1 MPTTTTINNSAP
13 RPMMATTPRKLVH
26 WALDVSISGFGS
38 PCSEATSSDSVSS
51 TSSLE
56 YINSQLVAHGFT
68 HSPGLSFEGLSN
80 SDADQL
86 ARCLLAM
93 LSQRVNDMSRSEDLS
108 TSLRTLS
115 YDHERLMG
123 MHRSA
128 TEKAANAEREMNV
141 YKSRI
146 ATASKTLAASESAHR
161 QTSAELQRTRSSLI
175 ALRATHSAEIKKKE
189 KDVERII
196 EKWSKLSDMQTKLT
210 TTSSGLTF
218 RCGNADVVSGSET
231 LGKGKGYLEIALE
244 QAESARASLA
254 DETLALQ
261 RLVVNVANRLQ
272 SVLHELQCLVSP
284 CDEEPA
290 IMTHGVL
297 FPLAYPNAA
306 NDKLSTLF
314 SSAHS
319 VFDDISQRLSERS
332 AAPPAPD
339 CTKTSDALENKR
351 LQEIIDKLRS
361 ELDEAKKLH
370 DRHVIE
376 TQTLL
381 MQIASQTSSTERN
394 PRDESVELMTQPER
408 DLAAERL
415 ERMKT
420 ELDDER
426 RKFTDAAVKL
436 GKEKAALET
445 ERAHFLEEKRSW
457 QVEQMLSDLPPTPAT
472 TSQPA
477 PRPLQAHKIK
487 SPRKSPMKPKV
498 VGKVAS
504 RKTRVSRRSSS
515 FSITPPNKVEPAYET
530 EVIPIVIPP
539 AAFDALGK
547 KSTVAQSIL
556 PSAFV
561 LPPRSPRTSLPP
573 VEAFLPPVM
582 MAHQAT
588 SGGTSYTPTDTES
601 AVASSTDTSS
611 LDCTSPPVQTQA
623 AIPKIVLPS
632 PKTPPA
638 PVVNTRRPFPLAKP
652 LAPHM
657 SHAYSPAKPSP
668 LSRILMLANSPD
680 SPDGVSE
687 EGEDSPTSVVR
698 PPVATKIFSSES
710 ESDDS
715 PLREKKTESNV
726 VPLPPF
732 NNVLPPG
739 SKRFSTKEKG
749 KAKAELVVPGKLKP
763 EKENR
768 DKVPR
773 KPSPSLPPAP
783 QPKLKVSS
791 LATSKPGAKLPSGK
805 GGARRVLIGS
815 AEAAPLPGWRG

>member
-1 MPTTTTINNSAP
+1 
-13 RPMMATTPRKLVH
+13 MAATPQKLVH
-26 WALDVSISGFGS
+26 WGLDVSISDFGS
-38 PCSEATSSDSVSS
+38 PCSEATSSDSGAS

-56 YINSQLVAHGFT
+56 YINSQLIAHGFT

-80 SDADQL
+80 SNTDQL
-86 ARCLLAM
+86 AKCLLAM
-93 LSQRVNDMSRSEDLS
+93 LSQRVNDISRAEDLS

-123 MHRSA
+123 MYRSA

-146 ATASKTLAASESAHR
+146 ATASKTLAASESAHK

-189 KDVERII
+189 KEVERVI
-196 EKWSKLSDMQTKLT
+196 EKWSKLSDMQTKLS
-210 TTSSGLTF
+210 TSSAGLTF

-254 DETLALQ
+254 DETLVLQ

-272 SVLHELQCLVSP
+272 SVMHELRCLISP

-290 IMTHGVL
+290 IIAHNAL
-297 FPLAYPNAA
+297 FPLANPNAA
-306 NDKLSTLF
+306 HDKLSTLF

-319 VFDDISQRLSERS
+319 VLDNISERLSQR
-332 AAPPAPD
+332 AATPPASD
-339 CTKTSDALENKR
+339 HFKASDALENKR
-351 LQEIIDKLRS
+351 LQGIVDGLRS
-361 ELDEAKKLH
+361 ELDEARKLH
-370 DRHVIE
+370 ERHVAE
-376 TQTLL
+376 TQAVL
-381 MQIASQTSSTERN
+381 MQIASQTSSTECR

-420 ELDDER
+420 ELDEER

-445 ERAHFLEEKRSW
+445 ERIQFLEEKRSW
-457 QVEQMLSDLPPTPAT
+457 HVEQMLSDLPPTPPT

-477 PRPLQAHKIK
+477 PRPPQAHKIK

-498 VGKVAS
+498 VGRAAG

-515 FSITPPNKVEPAYET
+515 FSIPPPSKVEPAYET
-530 EVIPIVIPP
+530 EVIPITIPP
-539 AAFDALGK
+539 AAFEALGK
-547 KSTVAQSIL
+547 KSTLAQSIL

-573 VEAFLPPVM
+573 VEAFLPPLIPT
-582 MAHQAT
+582 HQAT
-588 SGGTSYTPTDTES
+588 SGGE
-601 AVASSTDTSS
+601 SSTSTDAEPGFSSSTETSS
-611 LDCTSPPVQTQA
+611 SDCTSPPAQA
-623 AIPKIVLPS
+623 VATIPKIVLPS

-652 LAPHM
+652 LAAHM
-657 SHAYSPAKPSP
+657 SHAYSPVKPSP

-680 SPDGVSE
+680 SLDGVSE
-687 EGEDSPTSVVR
+687 DSEDSPTSVV
-698 PPVATKIFSSES
+698 PLPVAAKKTFLSES

-715 PLREKKTESNV
+715 PLREKKTEPN
-726 VPLPPF
+726 
-732 NNVLPPG
+732 
-739 SKRFSTKEKG
+739 EKG
-749 KAKAELVVPGKLKP
+749 KTKAEPVVPGKLKQ

-768 DKVPR
+768 DKVFR

-783 QPKLKVSS
+783 QPKPKVSS
-791 LATSKPGAKLPSGK
+791 LATSKPAPKLPSGK

-815 AEAAPLPGWRG
+815 TEAAPLPGWRG

>member
-1 MPTTTTINNSAP
+1 
-13 RPMMATTPRKLVH
+13 MATPRKLVH
-26 WALDVSISGFGS
+26 WGLDVSISDLGS
-38 PCSEATSSDSVSS
+38 PCSEATSSDSVAS

-56 YINSQLVAHGFT
+56 YINSQLIAHGFT

-80 SDADQL
+80 SDTDQL

-93 LSQRVNDMSRSEDLS
+93 LSQRVNDMSRAEDLS

-123 MHRSA
+123 MHRLA
-128 TEKAANAEREMNV
+128 NEKAANAEREMNV

-146 ATASKTLAASESAHR
+146 ATASKTLAASESAHK

-196 EKWSKLSDMQTKLT
+196 EKWSKLSDVQTKLST
-210 TTSSGLTF
+210 SSSGLTF

-244 QAESARASLA
+244 QAESARAALA

-261 RLVVNVANRLQ
+261 RLVVNIANRLQ
-272 SVLHELQCLVSP
+272 SVLHELRCLVSP
-284 CDEEPA
+284 CDEEPS
-290 IMTHGVL
+290 IITHSIL
-297 FPLAYPNAA
+297 FPLTHPNAA
-306 NDKLSTLF
+306 NDKVSTLF
-314 SSAHS
+314 SSVHNVLEGIS
-319 VFDDISQRLSERS
+319 ERLSQRA

-339 CTKTSDALENKR
+339 CTKASDALENKR
-351 LQEIIDKLRS
+351 LQGIVDQLRS
-361 ELDEAKKLH
+361 ELDAAEKLH
-370 DRHVIE
+370 ERHVVE
-376 TQTLL
+376 TQALL
-381 MQIASQTSSTERN
+381 TQIVSQTSSTGCGQRE
-394 PRDESVELMTQPER
+394 ESVDLMTQPER

-420 ELDDER
+420 ELEEER
-426 RKFTDAAVKL
+426 RNFTDAAVKL
-436 GKEKAALET
+436 GNEKAALET
-445 ERAHFLEEKRSW
+445 ERIQFLEEKRSW
-457 QVEQMLSDLPPTPAT
+457 HVEQMLSDLPLTPPT

-477 PRPLQAHKIK
+477 PRPPHAHKIK

-498 VGKVAS
+498 VGKAAS

-515 FSITPPNKVEPAYET
+515 FSIPPSSKVEPAYET
-530 EVIPIVIPP
+530 EVIPIAIPQ
-539 AAFDALGK
+539 AAFEALGK
-547 KSTVAQSIL
+547 KSILAQSIL

-573 VEAFLPPVM
+573 VEAFLPPM
-582 MAHQAT
+582 ITTDQAT
-588 SGGTSYTPTDTES
+588 REGKSYTSTDVES
-601 AVASSTDTSS
+601 APTSSTDTSS
-611 LDCTSPPVQTQA
+611 LDDMPPVQARA

-638 PVVNTRRPFPLAKP
+638 PIVNTRRPFPLAKP

-680 SPDGVSE
+680 SLDGVSE
-687 EGEDSPTSVVR
+687 ESEDSPASIP
-698 PPVATKIFSSES
+698 PPVATTKSFPSES

-715 PLREKKTESNV
+715 PLREKKTEPNFV
-726 VPLPPF
+726 VLPPF
-732 NNVLPPG
+732 NKVLPPE

-749 KAKAELVVPGKLKP
+749 KTKAEPVILGKQKS

-768 DKVPR
+768 DKVFR

-783 QPKLKVSS
+783 QPKLKVTS
-791 LATSKPGAKLPSGK
+791 LATSKPAPKLPSGK

>member
-1 MPTTTTINNSAP
+1 
-13 RPMMATTPRKLVH
+13 MAVTPRKLVH
-26 WALDVSISGFGS
+26 WTLDVSISDFGS
-38 PCSEATSSDSVSS
+38 PCSEATSSDSVAS

-56 YINSQLVAHGFT
+56 YINSQLIAHGFT

-80 SDADQL
+80 SDTDQL
-86 ARCLLAM
+86 AKCLLAM
-93 LSQRVNDMSRSEDLS
+93 LSQRVNDISRAEDLS

-115 YDHERLMG
+115 YDHERLTG

-146 ATASKTLAASESAHR
+146 ATASKTLAASESAHK

-189 KDVERII
+189 KEVERVI
-196 EKWSKLSDMQTKLT
+196 EKWSKLSDMQTKLST
-210 TTSSGLTF
+210 SSSGLTF

-254 DETLALQ
+254 DETLVLQ

-272 SVLHELQCLVSP
+272 SVLHELRCLVSP

-290 IMTHGVL
+290 IITHSIL
-297 FPLAYPNAA
+297 FPLAHPNAA

-314 SSAHS
+314 SSAHG
-319 VFDDISQRLSERS
+319 VLDDISERLSKR
-332 AAPPAPD
+332 AATPTAPD
-339 CTKTSDALENKR
+339 YTKTSDTLENKR
-351 LQEIIDKLRS
+351 LQGIIDELHS

-370 DRHVIE
+370 ERQVAE
-376 TQTLL
+376 TQALL
-381 MQIASQTSSTERN
+381 MQIASQTSSMERG

-420 ELDDER
+420 ELDEER

-436 GKEKAALET
+436 GKEKTALET
-445 ERAHFLEEKRSW
+445 ERIQFLEEKRSW
-457 QVEQMLSDLPPTPAT
+457 HVEQMLSDLPPTPVT

-477 PRPLQAHKIK
+477 PRPPQAHKIK

-515 FSITPPNKVEPAYET
+515 FSIPPPSKVEPAYET
-530 EVIPIVIPP
+530 EVIPIAIPP
-539 AAFDALGK
+539 AAFEVLGK
-547 KSTVAQSIL
+547 KSTLAQSIL

-573 VEAFLPPVM
+573 VEAFLPPVITT
-582 MAHQAT
+582 HQTT
-588 SGGTSYTPTDTES
+588 SGGKSYT
-601 AVASSTDTSS
+601 STDTS
-611 LDCTSPPVQTQA
+611 LDNTSPPAQALA

-638 PVVNTRRPFPLAKP
+638 PVMNTHRPFPLAKP

-657 SHAYSPAKPSP
+657 SHAYSPVKPSP

-680 SPDGVSE
+680 STDEVSE
-687 EGEDSPTSVVR
+687 ESEDSPTSVVP
-698 PPVATKIFSSES
+698 PPVATKKTFPSEA

-715 PLREKKTESNV
+715 PLREKKTEPNI

-732 NNVLPPG
+732 KKMLPPE
-739 SKRFSTKEKG
+739 SKPLSTKEKG
-749 KAKAELVVPGKLKP
+749 KTKAELVVPGKLKP

-773 KPSPSLPPAP
+773 KPSPPLPPAP
-783 QPKLKVSS
+783 QPKVKVSS
-791 LATSKPGAKLPSGK
+791 LATSKPAPKLPSGK

>member
-1 MPTTTTINNSAP
+1 
-13 RPMMATTPRKLVH
+13 MAVTPRKLVH
-26 WALDVSISGFGS
+26 WALDVSISDFGS
-38 PCSEATSSDSVSS
+38 PCSEATSSDSVAS

-56 YINSQLVAHGFT
+56 YINSQLIAHGFA

-80 SDADQL
+80 SDIDQL
-86 ARCLLAM
+86 AKCLLAM
-93 LSQRVNDMSRSEDLS
+93 LSQRVNDISRAEDLS

-146 ATASKTLAASESAHR
+146 ATASKTLAASESAHK

-189 KDVERII
+189 KEVER
-196 EKWSKLSDMQTKLT
+196 
-210 TTSSGLTF
+210 LTF
-218 RCGNADVVSGSET
+218 RCGNADVVSGSEI

-244 QAESARASLA
+244 QAESTRALLA

-272 SVLHELQCLVSP
+272 SVLHELRCLASP
-284 CDEEPA
+284 YDEEV
-290 IMTHGVL
+290 VL
-297 FPLAYPNAA
+297 FPLAHPNAA

-314 SSAHS
+314 SSVHS
-319 VFDDISQRLSERS
+319 ALDSISERLSQR
-332 AAPPAPD
+332 AAALPAPGYI
-339 CTKTSDALENKR
+339 KASDALENKR
-351 LQEIIDKLRS
+351 LQGIIDELRS

-370 DRHVIE
+370 ERHVLE
-376 TQTLL
+376 TQALL
-381 MQIASQTSSTERN
+381 MQIATQTSSTERIT
-394 PRDESVELMTQPER
+394 RDESVELMTQPER

-420 ELDDER
+420 ELDEER

-436 GKEKAALET
+436 GREKAALET
-445 ERAHFLEEKRSW
+445 ERIQFLEEKRSW
-457 QVEQMLSDLPPTPAT
+457 HVEQMLSELPPPTPAI

-477 PRPLQAHKIK
+477 PRPPQAHKVK

-515 FSITPPNKVEPAYET
+515 FSIPPPSKVEPAYET
-530 EVIPIVIPP
+530 E
-539 AAFDALGK
+539 
-547 KSTVAQSIL
+547 
-556 PSAFV
+556 
-561 LPPRSPRTSLPP
+561 
-573 VEAFLPPVM
+573 AFLPPVITT
-582 MAHQAT
+582 HQAT
-588 SGGTSYTPTDTES
+588 SGGKSFTPTDTES
-601 AVASSTDTSS
+601 AFASSTDTSS
-611 LDCTSPPVQTQA
+611 LHCTSPSAQA
-623 AIPKIVLPS
+623 LAEIPKIVLPS

-638 PVVNTRRPFPLAKP
+638 PIVKTRRPFPLAKP

-680 SPDGVSE
+680 SLDEVSE
-687 EGEDSPTSVVR
+687 ESEDSPTSII
-698 PPVATKIFSSES
+698 PLPVATKIFPSES

-715 PLREKKTESNV
+715 PLREKKTERNV
-726 VPLPPF
+726 VPLPPLK
-732 NNVLPPG
+732 NRL
-739 SKRFSTKEKG
+739 SAKEKG
-749 KAKAELVVPGKLKP
+749 KTKAELVVPGKLKP

-783 QPKLKVSS
+783 QSKLKVSS
-791 LATSKPGAKLPSGK
+791 LATSKPAPKLPSGK

>member
-1 MPTTTTINNSAP
+1 
-13 RPMMATTPRKLVH
+13 MMAATPRKLVH
-26 WALDVSISGFGS
+26 WAFDVSISDFGS
-38 PCSEATSSDSVSS
+38 PCSEATSSDSVAS

-68 HSPGLSFEGLSN
+68 HSPGLSFDGLSN
-80 SDADQL
+80 SDTDQL

-93 LSQRVNDMSRSEDLS
+93 LSQRVNDMSRAEDLS

-146 ATASKTLAASESAHR
+146 ATASKTLAASESAHK

-196 EKWSKLSDMQTKLT
+196 EKWSKLSDMQTKLST
-210 TTSSGLTF
+210 SSSGLTF

-272 SVLHELQCLVSP
+272 SVLHELRCLVSP
-284 CDEEPA
+284 CDEEPS
-290 IMTHGVL
+290 IITHSVL
-297 FPLAYPNAA
+297 FPLTHPNAA

-319 VFDDISQRLSERS
+319 VLDDISERLSQR
-332 AAPPAPD
+332 AAASTAPD
-339 CTKTSDALENKR
+339 YTKTSDTLENKR
-351 LQEIIDKLRS
+351 LQGIIDELRL
-361 ELDEAKKLH
+361 ELDEANKLH
-370 DRHVIE
+370 ERHVAE
-376 TQTLL
+376 TQALL
-381 MQIASQTSSTERN
+381 MQIASQTSSTERA
-394 PRDESVELMTQPER
+394 PRDESIEFMTQPER

-420 ELDDER
+420 ELDEER
-426 RKFTDAAVKL
+426 RKFTNAAAVKL

-445 ERAHFLEEKRSW
+445 ERTQFLEEKRSW
-457 QVEQMLSDLPPTPAT
+457 HVEQMLSDLPPTPAT

-477 PRPLQAHKIK
+477 PRPPQAHKIR

-515 FSITPPNKVEPAYET
+515 FSIPPPSKVEPAYET
-530 EVIPIVIPP
+530 EVIPIAIPP
-539 AAFDALGK
+539 AAFEALGK
-547 KSTVAQSIL
+547 KSTLAQSIL

-573 VEAFLPPVM
+573 VEAFFPP
-582 MAHQAT
+582 AITTHQAT
-588 SGGTSYTPTDTES
+588 SGGKSYMPTDAES
-601 AVASSTDTSS
+601 AFVSSTDTSS
-611 LDCTSPPVQTQA
+611 LNDTSPPAQVRA

-652 LAPHM
+652 LAPRM

-680 SPDGVSE
+680 SLDEVSE
-687 EGEDSPTSVVR
+687 ESEDSPTSVV
-698 PPVATKIFSSES
+698 PPLVATKETFPSEA
-710 ESDDS
+710 ELVDS
-715 PLREKKTESNV
+715 PLREKKTEPNI
-726 VPLPPF
+726 VPLLPF
-732 NNVLPPG
+732 KKVLPLE
-739 SKRFSTKEKG
+739 SKRLSTKEKG
-749 KAKAELVVPGKLKP
+749 KTKAELVVPGKLKP

-773 KPSPSLPPAP
+773 KPSPPLPPAP
-783 QPKLKVSS
+783 QPKVKVSS
-791 LATSKPGAKLPSGK
+791 LATSKPAPKLPSGK

>member
-1 MPTTTTINNSAP
+1 
-13 RPMMATTPRKLVH
+13 MAVTPRKLVH
-26 WALDVSISGFGS
+26 WTLDVSVSDFGS
-38 PCSEATSSDSVSS
+38 PCSEATSSDSVAS

-80 SDADQL
+80 SDTDQL
-86 ARCLLAM
+86 AKCLLAM
-93 LSQRVNDMSRSEDLS
+93 LSQRVNDISRAEDLS

-115 YDHERLMG
+115 YDHERLTG

-146 ATASKTLAASESAHR
+146 ATASKTLAASESAHK

-189 KDVERII
+189 KEVERVI
-196 EKWSKLSDMQTKLT
+196 EKWSKLSDTQTKLST
-210 TTSSGLTF
+210 LSSGLTF

-254 DETLALQ
+254 DETLVLQ

-272 SVLHELQCLVSP
+272 SVLHELRCLVSP
-284 CDEEPA
+284 CNEEPA
-290 IMTHGVL
+290 IITHSVL
-297 FPLAYPNAA
+297 FPLAHSNAA
-306 NDKLSTLF
+306 NEKLSTLF

-319 VFDDISQRLSERS
+319 VLDVISERLSQRA

-339 CTKTSDALENKR
+339 YTKAPDALENKR
-351 LQEIIDKLRS
+351 LQGIVDGLRS

-370 DRHVIE
+370 ERQVVE
-376 TQTLL
+376 TQALL
-381 MQIASQTSSTERN
+381 MQIASQTSSTECDSKGRKQ
-394 PRDESVELMTQPER
+394 RDF
-408 DLAAERL
+408 AAERL

-420 ELDDER
+420 ELDEER
-426 RKFTDAAVKL
+426 TKFTDAAVKL

-445 ERAHFLEEKRSW
+445 ERIQFLEEKRSW
-457 QVEQMLSDLPPTPAT
+457 HVEQMLSHLPPTPAT
-472 TSQPA
+472 SSQPA
-477 PRPLQAHKIK
+477 PRPPQAHKIK

-515 FSITPPNKVEPAYET
+515 FPIPPPNKVEPAYET
-530 EVIPIVIPP
+530 EVIPIAIPP
-539 AAFDALGK
+539 AAFEA
-547 KSTVAQSIL
+547 SIL

-573 VEAFLPPVM
+573 VEAFLPPVITT
-582 MAHQAT
+582 HQTT
-588 SGGTSYTPTDTES
+588 SGGKSYTSTDAES
-601 AVASSTDTSS
+601 GFASNTDTS
-611 LDCTSPPVQTQA
+611 LEHTSAPAQALA
-623 AIPKIVLPS
+623 AIPKIILPS

-680 SPDGVSE
+680 SVDGASE
-687 EGEDSPTSVVR
+687 ESGDSPTSVVS
-698 PPVATKIFSSES
+698 PPVATKKTFLSGS

-715 PLREKKTESNV
+715 PLREKKTEPNV
-726 VPLPPF
+726 VPLPPLK
-732 NNVLPPG
+732 NMLPPE
-739 SKRFSTKEKG
+739 SKPFSTKEKG
-749 KAKAELVVPGKLKP
+749 KTKAELIVPGKLKP

-768 DKVPR
+768 DKVFR

-791 LATSKPGAKLPSGK
+791 LATSKPAPKLPSGK

>member
-1 MPTTTTINNSAP
+1 
-13 RPMMATTPRKLVH
+13 MAVTPRKLVH
-26 WALDVSISGFGS
+26 WTLDVSISDFGS
-38 PCSEATSSDSVSS
+38 PCSEATSSDSVAS

-56 YINSQLVAHGFT
+56 YINSQLVAHGFA

-80 SDADQL
+80 SDTDQL
-86 ARCLLAM
+86 AKCLLAM
-93 LSQRVNDMSRSEDLS
+93 LSQRVNDISRAEDLS

-115 YDHERLMG
+115 YDHERLTG

-128 TEKAANAEREMNV
+128 TERAANAEREMNV

-146 ATASKTLAASESAHR
+146 ATASKSLAASESAHK

-189 KDVERII
+189 KEVERVM
-196 EKWSKLSDMQTKLT
+196 EKWSKLSDMQTKLST
-210 TTSSGLTF
+210 LTSGLTF

-231 LGKGKGYLEIALE
+231 LGKRKGYLEIALE

-254 DETLALQ
+254 DETLVLQ

-272 SVLHELQCLVSP
+272 SVLHELRCLASP
-284 CDEEPA
+284 SQTSPLTCP
-290 IMTHGVL
+290 VL
-297 FPLAYPNAA
+297 FPLAHPNAA

-319 VFDDISQRLSERS
+319 VLDVISERLSQR
-332 AAPPAPD
+332 ATPPPAPD
-339 CTKTSDALENKR
+339 YAKASDALENKR
-351 LQEIIDKLRS
+351 LQGIVDGLRS

-370 DRHVIE
+370 ERHVIE
-376 TQTLL
+376 TQALL
-381 MQIASQTSSTERN
+381 MQIASQTSSTERDT
-394 PRDESVELMTQPER
+394 RDESVELMTQPER
-408 DLAAERL
+408 DFAAERL

-420 ELDDER
+420 ELDEER

-445 ERAHFLEEKRSW
+445 ERTQFLEEKRSW
-457 QVEQMLSDLPPTPAT
+457 HVEQMLTDLPPTPTT

-477 PRPLQAHKIK
+477 PRPPQAHKIK

-515 FSITPPNKVEPAYET
+515 FSIPPPSKMEPAYET
-530 EVIPIVIPP
+530 EVIPIAIPL
-539 AAFDALGK
+539 AAFEALGK
-547 KSTVAQSIL
+547 KPTLAQSVL

-573 VEAFLPPVM
+573 VEAFLPPVITT
-582 MAHQAT
+582 HQTT
-588 SGGTSYTPTDTES
+588 SVGKSCTSTDAGS
-601 AVASSTDTSS
+601 GFASNTDTSS
-611 LDCTSPPVQTQA
+611 LDCTSPPAQALA

-680 SPDGVSE
+680 SMDGVSE
-687 EGEDSPTSVVR
+687 ESEGSLTSVV
-698 PPVATKIFSSES
+698 PPPIATKKTFLSGS

-726 VPLPPF
+726 VPLPSLK
-732 NNVLPPG
+732 NMLPPE
-739 SKRFSTKEKG
+739 SKPFSTKEKG
-749 KAKAELVVPGKLKP
+749 KTKAELVVPGKLKP

-768 DKVPR
+768 DKVLR
-773 KPSPSLPPAP
+773 KPPPSLPPAP

-791 LATSKPGAKLPSGK
+791 SATSKPAPKLPSGK

>member
-1 MPTTTTINNSAP
+1 
-13 RPMMATTPRKLVH
+13 MADTPRKLVH
-26 WALDVSISGFGS
+26 WALDVSISDFGS
-38 PCSEATSSDSVSS
+38 PCSEATSSDSIAS
-51 TSSLE
+51 TSSLQ

-80 SDADQL
+80 SDSDQL

-93 LSQRVNDMSRSEDLS
+93 ISQRVNDMSRAEDLS

-128 TEKAANAEREMNV
+128 TEKAANAERETNV
-141 YKSRI
+141 YKSRLV
-146 ATASKTLAASESAHR
+146 TASKTLAASESAHK

-175 ALRATHSAEIKKKE
+175 ALRATHSTEIKKKE

-196 EKWSKLSDMQTKLT
+196 EKWSKLSDMQTKLST
-210 TTSSGLTF
+210 SSSGLTF

-244 QAESARASLA
+244 QAETARASLA
-254 DETLALQ
+254 DETLTLQ

-272 SVLHELQCLVSP
+272 SVLHELRYLFSP

-290 IMTHGVL
+290 IITHSVL
-297 FPLAYPNAA
+297 FPITPPNAA
-306 NDKLSTLF
+306 SDRLSTLF
-314 SSAHS
+314 SSAHG
-319 VFDDISQRLSERS
+319 VLDDISERLSQRA
-332 AAPPAPD
+332 AAPPVPD
-339 CTKTSDALENKR
+339 CTKASDALENQR
-351 LQEIIDKLRS
+351 LQGIIDDLRS

-370 DRHVIE
+370 ERHVAE
-376 TQTLL
+376 TQVLL
-381 MQIASQTSSTERN
+381 MQIASQDSPTEPD
-394 PRDESVELMTQPER
+394 PRDVSVELMTQPER

-420 ELDDER
+420 ELDEER
-426 RKFTDAAVKL
+426 RKFTNAAVRL

-445 ERAHFLEEKRSW
+445 ERVQFLEEKRSW
-457 QVEQMLSDLPPTPAT
+457 HVEQMLSDLSPTPAL
-472 TSQPA
+472 TSQPV
-477 PRPLQAHKIK
+477 PQSHKIK

-515 FSITPPNKVEPAYET
+515 FSIPPPSKVEPAYET
-530 EVIPIVIPP
+530 EVIPIAISP
-539 AAFDALGK
+539 AAFGALGK
-547 KSTVAQSIL
+547 KSTLAQSIL

-573 VEAFLPPVM
+573 VEAFLPPVITT
-582 MAHQAT
+582 HQAP
-588 SGGTSYTPTDTES
+588 SGGKLYSSIDTES
-601 AVASSTDTSS
+601 TSTSSSDASSSNS
-611 LDCTSPPVQTQA
+611 TSPPAPARA

-680 SPDGVSE
+680 SLDGVSE
-687 EGEDSPTSVVR
+687 ASEDSPTSAV
-698 PPVATKIFSSES
+698 PPSVAITNTLSSES

-715 PLREKKTESNV
+715 PLREKKTEPNV
-726 VPLPPF
+726 VSLHPFKKAPP
-732 NNVLPPG
+732 PE

-749 KAKAELVVPGKLKP
+749 KTQAEFVIPGKLKP

-773 KPSPSLPPAP
+773 KPSPSLPPP
-783 QPKLKVSS
+783 QPKLKISS
-791 LATSKPGAKLPSGK
+791 LAASKPALKLPTGK

>member
-1 MPTTTTINNSAP
+1 
-13 RPMMATTPRKLVH
+13 MMAVTPRKLVH
-26 WALDVSISGFGS
+26 WGLDVSISDLGS
-38 PCSEATSSDSVSS
+38 PCSEATSSDSVAS

-68 HSPGLSFEGLSN
+68 HSPGISFEGLSN

-93 LSQRVNDMSRSEDLS
+93 LGQRVNDMSRAEDLS

-141 YKSRI
+141 YKSRM
-146 ATASKTLAASESAHR
+146 ATASKTLAASESAHK

-196 EKWSKLSDMQTKLT
+196 EKWSKLSDMQTKLST
-210 TTSSGLTF
+210 SSSGLTF

-244 QAESARASLA
+244 QAESARATLA

-284 CDEEPA
+284 CDEEPT
-290 IMTHGVL
+290 IISHSIL
-297 FPLAYPNAA
+297 FPLAHPNAA

-319 VFDDISQRLSERS
+319 IFDDISELLSQR
-332 AAPPAPD
+332 AAALPAPD
-339 CTKTSDALENKR
+339 CAKASDALENKR
-351 LQEIIDKLRS
+351 LQGIVDELRS
-361 ELDEAKKLH
+361 ELDGAKKLH
-370 DRHVIE
+370 DRHVVE
-376 TQTLL
+376 TQALL
-381 MQIASQTSSTERN
+381 MQIASQTSSTERH
-394 PRDESVELMTQPER
+394 PRDESAELMTQPER

-415 ERMKT
+415 ERMKI
-420 ELDDER
+420 ELDEER
-426 RKFTDAAVKL
+426 KKFTDVAVKL

-445 ERAHFLEEKRSW
+445 ERIQFLEEKRSW
-457 QVEQMLSDLPPTPAT
+457 HVEQMLSDLPPTPPT

-477 PRPLQAHKIK
+477 PRPPQLHKIK

-515 FSITPPNKVEPAYET
+515 SITPPSKVEPAYET
-530 EVIPIVIPP
+530 EVIPIAIPP
-539 AAFDALGK
+539 AAIEALGK
-547 KSTVAQSIL
+547 KSTLGASIL

-573 VEAFLPPVM
+573 VEAFLPPVINT
-582 MAHQAT
+582 HQAT
-588 SGGTSYTPTDTES
+588 LGGISTDTES
-601 AVASSTDTSS
+601 ASASSTDTSP
-611 LDCTSPPVQTQA
+611 LDDTSPPTQARA
-623 AIPKIVLPS
+623 AIPKIILPS

-638 PVVNTRRPFPLAKP
+638 PVANTLRPFPLAKP

-657 SHAYSPAKPSP
+657 SHAYSPVKPSP

-680 SPDGVSE
+680 SLDGVSE
-687 EGEDSPTSVVR
+687 EGEDSPTSVVP
-698 PPVATKIFSSES
+698 PPVATKKTFQSES

-715 PLREKKTESNV
+715 PLRDKKTEPNV
-726 VPLPPF
+726 VPLVPF
-732 NNVLPPG
+732 KKVLPPE

-749 KAKAELVVPGKLKP
+749 KTKAELVPGKLKP
-763 EKENR
+763 EKENC
-768 DKVPR
+768 DKVFR

-783 QPKLKVSS
+783 QPKLKASGV
-791 LATSKPGAKLPSGK
+791 AANKPPPKLPSGK

>member
-1 MPTTTTINNSAP
+1 
-13 RPMMATTPRKLVH
+13 MAVTPRKLVH
-26 WALDVSISGFGS
+26 WTLDVSVSDFGS
-38 PCSEATSSDSVSS
+38 PCSEATSSDSVAS

-80 SDADQL
+80 SDTDQL
-86 ARCLLAM
+86 AKCLLAM
-93 LSQRVNDMSRSEDLS
+93 LSQRVNDISRAEDLS

-115 YDHERLMG
+115 YDHERLTG

-146 ATASKTLAASESAHR
+146 ATASKTLAASESAHK
-161 QTSAELQRTRSSLI
+161 QTSAELQRTRS
-175 ALRATHSAEIKKKE
+175 KE
-189 KDVERII
+189 VERVI
-196 EKWSKLSDMQTKLT
+196 EKWSKLSDMQTKLST
-210 TTSSGLTF
+210 LSSGLTF

-244 QAESARASLA
+244 QAESARASLS
-254 DETLALQ
+254 DETLVLQ

-272 SVLHELQCLVSP
+272 SVLHELRCLVSP

-290 IMTHGVL
+290 IITHSVL
-297 FPLAYPNAA
+297 FPLAHPNAA

-319 VFDDISQRLSERS
+319 VLDDISERLSQRA

-339 CTKTSDALENKR
+339 YTKVSDALENKR
-351 LQEIIDKLRS
+351 LQGIVDGLRS
-361 ELDEAKKLH
+361 ELDEARRLH
-370 DRHVIE
+370 ERQVVE
-376 TQTLL
+376 TQALL

-394 PRDESVELMTQPER
+394 PRDESAELMTQPER
-408 DLAAERL
+408 DFAAERL
-415 ERMKT
+415 ERMKS
-420 ELDDER
+420 ELDEER
-426 RKFTDAAVKL
+426 TKFTDAAVKL

-445 ERAHFLEEKRSW
+445 ERIQFLEEKRSW
-457 QVEQMLSDLPPTPAT
+457 HVEQMLSHLPPTPAT
-472 TSQPA
+472 SSQPA
-477 PRPLQAHKIK
+477 PRPPQAHKIK

-515 FSITPPNKVEPAYET
+515 FSIPPPNKVEPAYET
-530 EVIPIVIPP
+530 EVIPIAIPP
-539 AAFDALGK
+539 AAFEALGK
-547 KSTVAQSIL
+547 KSTLAQSIL

-573 VEAFLPPVM
+573 VEAFLPPVITT
-582 MAHQAT
+582 HQTT
-588 SGGTSYTPTDTES
+588 SGGKSYTSTDAES
-601 AVASSTDTSS
+601 GFPSNTDTS
-611 LDCTSPPVQTQA
+611 LEYTSAPAQALA
-623 AIPKIVLPS
+623 AIPKIILPS

-680 SPDGVSE
+680 SVDGASE
-687 EGEDSPTSVVR
+687 ESRDSPTSVVS
-698 PPVATKIFSSES
+698 PPVATKKTFLSGS

-715 PLREKKTESNV
+715 PLREKKTEPNV
-726 VPLPPF
+726 VPLPPLK
-732 NNVLPPG
+732 NMLPPE
-739 SKRFSTKEKG
+739 SKPFLTKEKG
-749 KAKAELVVPGKLKP
+749 KTKAELIVPGKLKP

-768 DKVPR
+768 DKVFR

-791 LATSKPGAKLPSGK
+791 LATSKPAPKLPSGK

>member
-1 MPTTTTINNSAP
+1 
-13 RPMMATTPRKLVH
+13 MATPRKLVH
-26 WALDVSISGFGS
+26 WGLDVSISDLGS
-38 PCSEATSSDSVSS
+38 PCSEGTSSDSVAS

-56 YINSQLVAHGFT
+56 YINSQLIAHGFT

-80 SDADQL
+80 SDTDQL

-93 LSQRVNDMSRSEDLS
+93 LSQRVNDMSRAEDLS

-123 MHRSA
+123 MHHLA

-146 ATASKTLAASESAHR
+146 ATASKTLAASESAHK

-189 KDVERII
+189 KEVERII
-196 EKWSKLSDMQTKLT
+196 EKWSKLSDVQTKLST
-210 TTSSGLTF
+210 SSSGLTF

-272 SVLHELQCLVSP
+272 SVLHELRCLVSP
-284 CDEEPA
+284 CDEEPSV
-290 IMTHGVL
+290 ITHSAL
-297 FPLAYPNAA
+297 FPLTHPNAA
-306 NDKLSTLF
+306 NDKVSALF
-314 SSAHS
+314 SSVHNVLEGIS
-319 VFDDISQRLSERS
+319 ERLSQRA

-339 CTKTSDALENKR
+339 CTKVSDALENKR
-351 LQEIIDKLRS
+351 LQGIVDQLRS
-361 ELDEAKKLH
+361 ELDAAEKLH
-370 DRHVIE
+370 ERHVAE
-376 TQTLL
+376 TQALL
-381 MQIASQTSSTERN
+381 TQIVSQTSSTGYGQRE
-394 PRDESVELMTQPER
+394 ESIDLMTQPER
-408 DLAAERL
+408 DLATERL

-420 ELDDER
+420 ELEEER

-436 GKEKAALET
+436 GDEKSALET
-445 ERAHFLEEKRSW
+445 ERIQFLEEKRSW
-457 QVEQMLSDLPPTPAT
+457 HVEQMLSDLPPTPPI

-477 PRPLQAHKIK
+477 PRPPHAHKIK
-487 SPRKSPMKPKV
+487 SPRKSPIKPKV

-515 FSITPPNKVEPAYET
+515 FSILPSSKVEPAYET
-530 EVIPIVIPP
+530 EVIPIAIPQ
-539 AAFDALGK
+539 AAFEALGK
-547 KSTVAQSIL
+547 KSILAQSIL

-573 VEAFLPPVM
+573 VEAFLPPM
-582 MAHQAT
+582 ITTDQAT
-588 SGGTSYTPTDTES
+588 REGKSYTSTDAGSAPT
-601 AVASSTDTSS
+601 SSTDTSS
-611 LDCTSPPVQTQA
+611 LDDTPPVQARAT
-623 AIPKIVLPS
+623 IPKIVIPS
-632 PKTPPA
+632 PQTPPA

-680 SPDGVSE
+680 SLDGVSE
-687 EGEDSPTSVVR
+687 ESEDSPTSIP
-698 PPVATKIFSSES
+698 PPVATTKTFSSES

-715 PLREKKTESNV
+715 PLREKKTEPNFV
-726 VPLPPF
+726 VLPPF
-732 NNVLPPG
+732 NKVLPPE

-749 KAKAELVVPGKLKP
+749 KTKAEPVVLGKQKS

-768 DKVPR
+768 DKVFR
-773 KPSPSLPPAP
+773 KPSPPAP
-783 QPKLKVSS
+783 QPKLKATS
-791 LATSKPGAKLPSGK
+791 LATNKSAPKLPSGK

>member
-1 MPTTTTINNSAP
+1 
-13 RPMMATTPRKLVH
+13 MAATPRKLVH
-26 WALDVSISGFGS
+26 WAFDVSISDFGS
-38 PCSEATSSDSVSS
+38 P
-51 TSSLE
+51 LE

-68 HSPGLSFEGLSN
+68 HSPGLSFDGLSN
-80 SDADQL
+80 SDTDQL

-93 LSQRVNDMSRSEDLS
+93 LSQRVNDMSRAEDLS

-146 ATASKTLAASESAHR
+146 ATASKTLAASESAHK

-196 EKWSKLSDMQTKLT
+196 EKWSKLSDMQTKLST
-210 TTSSGLTF
+210 SSSGLTF
-218 RCGNADVVSGSET
+218 RCGNADCGERVRNPRQGE
-231 LGKGKGYLEIALE
+231 GYLEIALE

-284 CDEEPA
+284 CDEETSLLTCP
-290 IMTHGVL
+290 VL
-297 FPLAYPNAA
+297 FPLTHPHAA

-319 VFDDISQRLSERS
+319 VLDDISERLSQRA
-332 AAPPAPD
+332 AAPTAPD
-339 CTKTSDALENKR
+339 YTKASDTLENKR
-351 LQEIIDKLRS
+351 LQGIIDELRS

-370 DRHVIE
+370 ERHIAE
-376 TQTLL
+376 TQALL
-381 MQIASQTSSTERN
+381 MQIASQTSSAERD
-394 PRDESVELMTQPER
+394 PRDESIEFMTQPER

-415 ERMKT
+415 ERMKI
-420 ELDDER
+420 ELDEER
-426 RKFTDAAVKL
+426 RKFTNAAVKL

-445 ERAHFLEEKRSW
+445 ERTQFLEERRSW
-457 QVEQMLSDLPPTPAT
+457 HVEQMLSDLPPTPAT

-477 PRPLQAHKIK
+477 SRPPQAHKIR

-515 FSITPPNKVEPAYET
+515 FSIPPPSKVEPAYET
-530 EVIPIVIPP
+530 EVIPIAIPP
-539 AAFDALGK
+539 AAFEALGK
-547 KSTVAQSIL
+547 KSTLAQSIL

-573 VEAFLPPVM
+573 VEAFLPP
-582 MAHQAT
+582 AITTHQAT
-588 SGGTSYTPTDTES
+588 SGGKSYTPTDAKS
-601 AVASSTDTSS
+601 AFASSTDTSS
-611 LDCTSPPVQTQA
+611 FDDTSPPAQARA

-680 SPDGVSE
+680 SLDGVSE
-687 EGEDSPTSVVR
+687 ESEESVV
-698 PPVATKIFSSES
+698 PPLVATKETFPSVAEL
-710 ESDDS
+710 DDS
-715 PLREKKTESNV
+715 PLREKKTEPNV
-726 VPLPPF
+726 VPLLPF
-732 NNVLPPG
+732 KKMLPPEL
-739 SKRFSTKEKG
+739 KRLSTKEKG
-749 KAKAELVVPGKLKP
+749 KTKAELVVPGKLKP

-768 DKVPR
+768 DKVSR
-773 KPSPSLPPAP
+773 KPSPPLPPAS
-783 QPKLKVSS
+783 QPKVKVST
-791 LATSKPGAKLPSGK
+791 LATSKPAPKLPSGK

>member
-1 MPTTTTINNSAP
+1 
-13 RPMMATTPRKLVH
+13 MAATPRRLVH
-26 WALDVSISGFGS
+26 WALDVSISDFGS
-38 PCSEATSSDSVSS
+38 PCSEATSTDSVAS

-56 YINSQLVAHGFT
+56 YINSQIVAHGFT
-68 HSPGLSFEGLSN
+68 HSPGISFEGLSN
-80 SDADQL
+80 SDTDQL

-93 LSQRVNDMSRSEDLS
+93 LSQRVNDMSRAEDLS

-141 YKSRI
+141 YKSRL
-146 ATASKTLAASESAHR
+146 ATASKTLAASESAHK

-175 ALRATHSAEIKKKE
+175 ALRATHSTEIKKKE

-196 EKWSKLSDMQTKLT
+196 EKWSKLSDMQTKLST
-210 TTSSGLTF
+210 SSSGLTF
-218 RCGNADVVSGSET
+218 RCGNADVVNGFET

-244 QAESARASLA
+244 QAESARASLT

-272 SVLHELQCLVSP
+272 SVLHELRCLVSP

-290 IMTHGVL
+290 IITHNAL
-297 FPLAYPNAA
+297 FPLTPPNAA

-314 SSAHS
+314 SSAHGIL
-319 VFDDISQRLSERS
+319 DDISERLLQRA

-339 CTKTSDALENKR
+339 YTKVSDALENQR
-351 LQEIIDKLRS
+351 LQGIIEDLRS
-361 ELDEAKKLH
+361 ELDEARKLH
-370 DRHVIE
+370 ERHVAE
-376 TQTLL
+376 TQALL
-381 MQIASQTSSTERN
+381 MQIASQASSTDHY

-420 ELDDER
+420 ELDEER
-426 RKFTDAAVKL
+426 RKFTNAAVKL
-436 GKEKAALET
+436 GNEKAALEA
-445 ERAHFLEEKRSW
+445 ERIQFLEEKRSW
-457 QVEQMLSDLPPTPAT
+457 HVEQMLSDLPPTPAI

-477 PRPLQAHKIK
+477 PRPPQVHRIK

-515 FSITPPNKVEPAYET
+515 FSIPPPSRLEPAYET

-539 AAFDALGK
+539 AAFEALGK
-547 KSTVAQSIL
+547 KSTLAQSIL

-573 VEAFLPPVM
+573 VEAFLPPM
-582 MAHQAT
+582 ITTHQGL
-588 SGGTSYTPTDTES
+588 SGGKLYTSTDTES
-601 AVASSTDTSS
+601 ASTSSSDASSSDYA
-611 LDCTSPPVQTQA
+611 SPPAQA
-623 AIPKIVLPS
+623 QATIPKIILPS

-680 SPDGVSE
+680 SPDDVSE
-687 EGEDSPTSVVR
+687 DNEDSPTSAIP
-698 PPVATKIFSSES
+698 PPVAITFTSES

-715 PLREKKTESNV
+715 PLREKKTEPNV
-726 VPLPPF
+726 APLLPFKKVPPPE
-732 NNVLPPG
+732 

-749 KAKAELVVPGKLKP
+749 KTKAELLVPGKLKA

-791 LATSKPGAKLPSGK
+791 LATSKPAPKLPTGK